1 MRFARMHVV
10 VTYLLAGAGLFALSL
25 GEELGFVAIALTA
38 LGFVASMFVHT
49 DTLSKPRYTATWNI
63 LIVGFLFLQVARAF
77 TDAAILQLGIEF
89 AAALQIAKLFHRV
102 GARDYQH
109 VQALALLHLVAA
121 TVLTTG
127 FEYALIFVVFV
138 VVLPWM
144 LALTHLRGEIEIHYV
159 EAESKTPPGLG
170 PPSEKAKEVLRS
182 RRIAGPGFLAWTA
195 ALSVPLFLVTAAFFT
210 LFPRVGMGFLS
221 LGENPGRR
229 VAGFGPDVQL
239 GGFGVIRDDATVVLR
254 VTPSDHVAGANNT
267 ERFRLRGTAFDRY
280 EDARWSRSDTTAPES
295 LQELMGFYQL
305 LRRSR
310 QSATRELHIVLDPLD
325 EQVLFLPPGAIGVF
339 IAPRVEAGRETYRRL
354 DLSDGWDLRYRESDG
369 LELRYSVAVDEAM
382 DTIPEPLE
390 SEDVERYLQLPE
402 GNERIAALARE
413 IAGSGPPREQVQR
426 LEAWLKSSGTFRY
439 TLEMPDTRGHDP
451 LEVFLFDAR
460 RGHCEYFSSALAVM
474 LRSLGVP
481 ARNVTGFVGGVYNRY
496 GGYYAIRQGDAH
508 SWIEAY
514 IDGAWRTYDPT
525 PAAHMDAAPRGEG
538 FLADI
543 RAALDAMR
551 MRWARDIVG
560 YDLRDQVEGLR
571 SAFRWFRSLR
581 QDESESGER
590 GLTEEEAAASFDW
603 LPVAGGALIFLGG
616 AYLLW
621 QRRRRRRKGES
632 KGRRTSVQGESA
644 RELYERF
651 ERRLSKRGIVRPRHR
666 TPREHLAVL
675 EAEGDEELE
684 LARAVTDAYEAGR
697 LGGASN
703 QEELRKLRRQL

>member
-1 MRFARMHVV
+1 MRFSRLHMV
-10 VTYLLAGAGLFALSL
+10 VTYLLAGAGLVALSL
-25 GEELGFVAIALTA
+25 GEELGLVAIGVIAA
-38 LGFVASMFVHT
+38 GFFGSMFVST
-49 DTLSKPRYTATWNI
+49 ETLDKPGYTTTWNF
-63 LIVGFLFLQVARAF
+63 LIVGFLFLQVGRAF
-77 TDAAILQLGIEF
+77 TDVAVLQLGIEF
-89 AAALQIAKLFHRV
+89 AAALQIAKLFHRI

-109 VQALALLHLVAA
+109 VQALSLLHLVAA

-159 EAESKTPPGLG
+159 ARDSTAPPGLG

-182 RRIAGPGFLAWTA
+182 RRIAGAGFLGWTA

-221 LGENPGRR
+221 FGENPGRR
-229 VAGFGPDVQL
+229 VAGFGADVQL
-239 GGFGVIRDDATVVLR
+239 GGFGVIRDDTTVVLR
-254 VTPSDHVAGANNT
+254 VTPSDHVPGANNN
-267 ERFRLRGTAFDRY
+267 ERFRLRGTSFDRY
-280 EDARWSRSDTTAPES
+280 EEARWSRSETES
-295 LQELMGFYQL
+295 PQRLHELMGFYQL
-305 LRRSR
+305 LRRER
-310 QSATRELHIVLDPLD
+310 ASATRELNIVLDPLD
-325 EQVLFLPPGAIGVF
+325 EQVLFLPPGAIGVYLP
-339 IAPRVEAGRETYRRL
+339 PRVEAGRETYRRL
-354 DLSDGWDLRYRESDG
+354 DLSRGWDLRYRESDG
-369 LELRYSVAVDEAM
+369 LEIRYSVAVDEAL

-390 SEDVERYLQLPE
+390 PEDVERYTQLPN

-413 IAGSGPPREQVQR
+413 IAGEGPPREQVRNLQS
-426 LEAWLKSSGTFRY
+426 WLKSSGTFEY

-525 PAAHMDAAPRGEG
+525 PPAHISAAPPGEG
-538 FLADI
+538 IMADL
-543 RAALDAMR
+543 RAALDALR
-551 MRWARDIVG
+551 MRWARDVVG

-571 SAFRWFRSLR
+571 SAFRWFRSFR
-581 QDESESGER
+581 QDTTTTGER
-590 GLTEEEAAASFDW
+590 GLNEEEETKPIPWMPITGAALLF
-603 LPVAGGALIFLGG
+603 AGLGYLI
-616 AYLLW
+616 W
-621 QRRRRRRKGES
+621 RRRR
-632 KGRRTSVQGESA
+632 GRATITPKRAASEHGESA
-644 RELYERF
+644 RDLYERL
-651 ERRLSKRGIVRPRHR
+651 ERRLAKRGVVRPGSR
-666 TPREHLAVL
+666 TPREHLAHL
-675 EAEGDEELE
+675 EAEEDAELE

-703 QEELRKLRRQL
+703 HDELRALRRRL